1 MGRWNGPWTSDSS
14 ENGFTAWSLS
24 RYLCFLHECV
34 PIRCC
39 VPMCPVSG
47 SGVAQGA
54 VMGLSPPGG
63 EFSEVQHL
71 ARRRWRHRP
80 RRNPRPA
87 PLLMAH
93 FRPSLVITQYL
104 HCAAHKPQ
112 VTCVLLLVS
121 TTHIYLEPNQLTFH
135 ISKFH
140 DWLTSHWLLS
150 LSMKRRSCSEAAVT
164 AVSSYHSL
172 SAVIPRRP
180 PSQAN
185 A

>member
-1 MGRWNGPWTSDSS
+1 MGRELQILQRTVSPPDHCQGIFFAFSTSL
-14 ENGFTAWSLS
+14 WMCPHQVL
-24 RYLCFLHECV
+24 
-34 PIRCC
+34 C

-71 ARRRWRHRP
+71 ARRRRHRP

-104 HCAAHKPQ
+104 HCA
-112 VTCVLLLVS
+112 V
-121 TTHIYLEPNQLTFH
+121 
-135 ISKFH
+135 
-140 DWLTSHWLLS
+140 TSHKSRVSPCIYCILGHFS
-150 LSMKRRSCSEAAVT
+150 LVKPVDLKFFQVWSKE
-164 AVSSYHSL
+164 SSDLNSVMQVWFGKIKVFL
-172 SAVIPRRP
+172 
-180 PSQAN
+180 
-185 A
+185 

>member
-1 MGRWNGPWTSDSS
+1 MINGQMKWAVNFRFFGERFHRLIIVKVSML
-14 ENGFTAWSLS
+14 SLHH
-24 RYLCFLHECV
+24 YECV

-140 DWLTSHWLLS
+140 D
-150 LSMKRRSCSEAAVT
+150 
-164 AVSSYHSL
+164 
-172 SAVIPRRP
+172 
-180 PSQAN
+180 
-185 A
+185 

>member
-1 MGRWNGPWTSDSS
+1 MCPHQV
-14 ENGFTAWSLS
+14 L
-24 RYLCFLHECV
+24 
-34 PIRCC
+34 C

-63 EFSEVQHL
+63 EFSEVPHL

-112 VTCVLLLVS
+112 VTCVLLYLLS
-121 TTHIYLEPNQLTFH
+121 QFDIYLEPSQLAFH
-135 ISKFH
+135 FPSFMIFF
-140 DWLTSHWLLS
+140 S
-150 LSMKRRSCSEAAVT
+150 LIAESEYEEEELFRSRG
-164 AVSSYHSL
+164 H
-172 SAVIPRRP
+172 R
-180 PSQAN
+180 SQ
-185 A
+185 